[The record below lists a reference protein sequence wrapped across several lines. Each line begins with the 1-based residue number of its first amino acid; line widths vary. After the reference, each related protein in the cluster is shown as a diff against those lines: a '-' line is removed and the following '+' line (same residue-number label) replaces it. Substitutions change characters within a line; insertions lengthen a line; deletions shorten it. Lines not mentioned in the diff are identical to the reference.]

1 MKYIKLLLSIFSV
14 SAFTPKIYNVPIN
27 SKNIKVYEPRD
38 VNTENSVL
46 FFTGGNGFIPP
57 NIYNNFLSHLTFKNF
72 SVFIASD
79 DLETNKELLDTLST
93 DYTSTTIV
101 GHSSSLVNL
110 IKVSNWNKRVKKAV
124 LLDPVKGIETPSI
137 PRFLPPFGW
146 FDDSTVNTN
155 TKFKHIKELKTIRAL
170 RSTKW
175 EPFGEKKVPFL
186 LWFSAEPKD
195 LVNKEVELT
204 IDDFPEHGHTDILDS
219 QFADIMHN
227 SISKG
232 VDDRDLEKLDS
243 YHQELATLIS
253 DFIVENDK
261 TVKVSVVEEE
271 LTPSSNE
278 ITRNNP
284 EIFKKFLD

>member
-1 MKYIKLLLSIFSV
+1 MKYIKLLLTIFSV

-38 VNTENSVL
+38 VKTENSVL
-46 FFTGGNGFIPP
+46 FFTGGNGLIPP
-57 NIYNNFLSHLTFKNF
+57 TIYNNFLSHLTSKNF

-93 DYTSTTIV
+93 DYTSTTTV
-101 GHSSSLVNL
+101 GHSSSLLNL
-110 IKVSNWNKRVKKAV
+110 IKVSNWNKRIKKAV

-137 PRFLPPFGW
+137 PSFLPLFGW
-146 FDDSTVNTN
+146 FDDSRVNSN
-155 TKFKHIKELKTIRAL
+155 IKFKHIKELKTIRAL

-175 EPFGEKKVPFL
+175 EPFGEKKIPFL
-186 LWFSAEPKD
+186 LWFSADPKD
-195 LVNKEVELT
+195 LIDKEVQLT
-204 IDDFPEHGHTDILDS
+204 VDDFPEHGHTDILDN

-232 VDDRDLEKLDS
+232 IEDRDLEKLDN
-243 YHQELATLIS
+243 YHREIATLIS
-253 DFIVENDK
+253 DFIVEDDEI
-261 TVKVSVVEEE
+261 VEVSFVEEE
-271 LTPSSNE
+271 LTPCSNE

-284 EIFKKFLD
+284 DMFQKL